1 MEETKQAQVKLNR
14 KTIPILV
21 IILGLMQLA
30 FPYKGWM
37 ILLVGLGGA
46 WAVGYLWAQILA
58 RQLIFRR
65 EVRFGWA
72 HVGDRLEERFTL
84 ANTGFVPALWVEIID
99 HTTMPGYNANLV
111 TAVGGDSQNSWQTN
125 GVCTR
130 RGIFTLGPTTL
141 RTGDPFGLYSVTLS
155 YPNSAT
161 LTVTPPIVH
170 LPTIEVAPGGRAG
183 EGRPRPNMFERTVS
197 AAGIR
202 DYVPGDSYRWI
213 HWPSSARRGAL
224 YVRQFDSMPSG
235 DWWIFVDLDRQV
247 QAGQGSAATEEHAVI
262 LAASLADRGLRLGR
276 SVGLVAQGQ
285 ELIWLPPRS
294 GDAQRQEILRALA
307 QAKTGSHP
315 LAELLSGTHPGT
327 ARTSSL
333 IIITAAMGSAWLEA
347 LFPLLKRGAV
357 ATVLLLD
364 PVSFGASASADGL
377 QTLLTNMGVTHYL
390 ITKDLLDRP
399 EARPG
404 QQGQWQWRVSPFG
417 RAVLVNKQDLQWK
430 VLG

>member
-99 HTTMPGYNANLV
+99 HTTMPGYTANLV

-141 RTGDPFGLYSVTLS
+141 HTGDPFGLYSVTLS

-170 LPTIEVAPGGRAG
+170 LPIIEVAPGGRAG

-197 AAGIR
+197 ASGIR

-213 HWPSSARRGAL
+213 HWPSSARRG
-224 YVRQFDSMPSG
+224 
-235 DWWIFVDLDRQV
+235 
-247 QAGQGSAATEEHAVI
+247 
-262 LAASLADRGLRLGR
+262 
-276 SVGLVAQGQ
+276 
-285 ELIWLPPRS
+285 
-294 GDAQRQEILRALA
+294 
-307 QAKTGSHP
+307 
-315 LAELLSGTHPGT
+315 
-327 ARTSSL
+327 
-333 IIITAAMGSAWLEA
+333 
-347 LFPLLKRGAV
+347 
-357 ATVLLLD
+357 
-364 PVSFGASASADGL
+364 
-377 QTLLTNMGVTHYL
+377 
-390 ITKDLLDRP
+390 
-399 EARPG
+399 
-404 QQGQWQWRVSPFG
+404 
-417 RAVLVNKQDLQWK
+417 
-430 VLG
+430 